1 MKMTDEFLT
10 KESLAETLATDR
22 AAEKAAAEQASKERA
37 REEARAAY
45 TQANGHEP
53 TEAQV
58 SAMVAEQA
66 LRDSRQQQEAN
77 RHTASSTF
85 RRNF

>member
-1 MKMTDEFLT
+1 MSDEILT
-10 KESLAETLATDR
+10 KEWLEQKLAADR

-37 REEARAAY
+37 REEARWAY

-66 LRDSRQQQEAN
+66 LRDTREQQEAN
-77 RHTASSTF
+77 RRVASSAF